1 VVRSIAAVPFA
12 LGLTLFLFAVV
23 LLLNLLGPVA
33 VPISGEQ
40 FDRLREADLVESLI
54 LSPYGAEW
62 QLQRMVRVQGREGD
76 QRTQRVALMEGAEE
90 ARIAAWREGGGK
102 VRQEEGSSQWLGV
115 LFVIMLV
122 GVGGWYL
129 WSQIQLDLK
138 GPGSPRRRLQAL
150 EDDRKAGRINE
161 EEFRRRAEQVWPE
174 L

>member
-1 VVRSIAAVPFA
+1 MVRSVAAVPFA

-54 LSPYGAEW
+54 INPYGAEW
-62 QLQRMVRVQGREGD
+62 QLKQMVRVQGREGD
-76 QRTQRVALMEGAEE
+76 QRTQRVALMEDVEDGHV
-90 ARIAAWREGGGK
+90 AAWRASGGR

-115 LFVIMLV
+115 LFVIMLL

-150 EDDRKAGRINE
+150 EEDRKAGRISE